1 MWPSSGIDI
10 GRCAMGIDK
19 KIEIINALGITIG
32 SVMEATEAMTEYSS
46 LTPPKRKYL
55 YGEVRKILRKNNKPF
70 DVAQPMMV
78 VDIGVCAAENDVDP
92 LTIML
97 ANLNKGK

>member
-1 MWPSSGIDI
+1 
-10 GRCAMGIDK
+10 
-19 KIEIINALGITIG
+19 
-32 SVMEATEAMTEYSS
+32 MEATEAMTEYSS

-55 YGEVRKILRKNNKPF
+55 YGEVRKIFRKNNKPF

>member
-1 MWPSSGIDI
+1 
-10 GRCAMGIDK
+10 MGIDK

-55 YGEVRKILRKNNKPF
+55 YSEVREILRKNNKPF

>member
-1 MWPSSGIDI
+1 
-10 GRCAMGIDK
+10 MGIDK
-19 KIEIINALGITIG
+19 KVEIINSLGAVIG
-32 SVMEATEAMTEYSS
+32 SIMDATEAMTEYSS

-55 YGEVRKILRKNNKPF
+55 YGEVRMILRRNNKPF
-70 DVAQPMMV
+70 NEAQPMMV
-78 VDIGVCAAENDVDP
+78 VDIGVCAAENGVDP

>member
-1 MWPSSGIDI
+1 M
-10 GRCAMGIDK
+10 DK
-19 KIEIINALGITIG
+19 KVEIVNALGIIIG
-32 SVMEATEAMTEYSS
+32 SIMDASEAINEYSA

-55 YGEVRKILRKNNKPF
+55 YGEVRKVLKRNNKPF
-70 DVAQPMMV
+70 DEAQPMMV
-78 VDIGVCAAENDVDP
+78 VDISVCAAENDVDP